1 MTQVVVNIEKPSVI
15 AIFKKMVAL
24 MDGVSI
30 AKPAR
35 PSAKAKERKCGLDL
49 ALEDVREGRI
59 NTFDS
64 VEDMMKD
71 LMSEE

>member
-1 MTQVVVNIEKPSVI
+1 MTQVVVNIENPSVL
-15 AIFKKMVAL
+15 AVFKKMVAL

-35 PSAKAKERKCGLDL
+35 TSAKAKERKCGLDL

-59 NTFDS
+59 NKYNS
-64 VEDMMKD
+64 VEELFDK
-71 LMSEE
+71 LGI